1 MRTGLEIAVL
11 FASVGLLAVSV
22 VMLRRGTSR
31 TALLLTFVAG
41 AGLGIGALL
50 PQHDVRTVEWIV
62 APGVLAAL
70 LPVHIRL
77 LFAGKGA
84 LRV

>member
-1 MRTGLEIAVL
+1 MRAGLEVAVL
-11 FASVGLLAVSV
+11 FGSVGLLGLSV
-22 VMLRRGTSR
+22 MMLSSAPSR
-31 TALLLTFVAG
+31 TALLLASVAG

-50 PQHDVRTVEWIV
+50 LQHSVRTVEWIV

-77 LFAGKGA
+77 LFAGKGP